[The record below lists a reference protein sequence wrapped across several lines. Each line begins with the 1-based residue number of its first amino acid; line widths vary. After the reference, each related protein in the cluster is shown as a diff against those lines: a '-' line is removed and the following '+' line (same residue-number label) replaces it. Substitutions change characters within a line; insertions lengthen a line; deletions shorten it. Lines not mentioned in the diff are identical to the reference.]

1 MIEKVKRYL
10 RRAAIAAVLLVFF
23 VIPAGFYIVMRLG
36 WPPVIGNLL
45 AARSM
50 TAYAAQIY
58 PDWTPEGGWASYNL
72 VDNGYDLSFTDG
84 AQSHSLGYA
93 NGVVQDR
100 EREEALREELEI
112 EKVLRVNGLWLPG
125 RYTYW
130 GVRWPAKTPDRP
142 QITVDVVRQRGH
154 ARSRRG
160 RHAGKDGGR
169 GYAGL
174 RGPGSGHP
182 DSQVFRRI
190 LPPGD
195 LGGTPRKRLEHH
207 SGRVSGGEGPDPRGH
222 FVRSAGGQIGN
233 PVLCHLGLF
242 EILIFCSDFSH

>member
-142 QITVDVVRQRGH
+142 QITVDVDFYDSADTPVPDEAAMREKMADEAMRACEALAPVTPIHRFSVRYCHQGSSAEHQGNVWNIIRVELPV
-154 ARSRRG
+154 
-160 RHAGKDGGR
+160 GK
-169 GYAGL
+169 GL
-174 RGPGSGHP
+174 TREDILSGA
-182 DSQVFRRI
+182 
-190 LPPGD
+190 
-195 LGGTPRKRLEHH
+195 LE
-207 SGRVSGGEGPDPRGH
+207 VK
-222 FVRSAGGQIGN
+222 
-233 PVLCHLGLF
+233 
-242 EILIFCSDFSH
+242 

>member
-58 PDWTPEGGWASYNL
+58 PDWTPEGGCASYNL

-142 QITVDVVRQRGH
+142 QITVDVDFYDSADTPVPDEAAMREKMADEAMRACEALAPVTPIHRFSVRYCHQGSSAEHQGNVWNIIRVELPV
-154 ARSRRG
+154 
-160 RHAGKDGGR
+160 GK
-169 GYAGL
+169 GL
-174 RGPGSGHP
+174 TREDILSGA
-182 DSQVFRRI
+182 
-190 LPPGD
+190 
-195 LGGTPRKRLEHH
+195 LE
-207 SGRVSGGEGPDPRGH
+207 VK
-222 FVRSAGGQIGN
+222 
-233 PVLCHLGLF
+233 
-242 EILIFCSDFSH
+242 

>member
-10 RRAAIAAVLLVFF
+10 RRAAIAAVLLVIF

-142 QITVDVVRQRGH
+142 QITVDVDFYDSADTPVPDEAAMREKMADEAMRACEALAPVTPIHRFSVRYCHQGSSAEHQGNVWNIIRVELPV
-154 ARSRRG
+154 
-160 RHAGKDGGR
+160 GK
-169 GYAGL
+169 GL
-174 RGPGSGHP
+174 TREDILSGA
-182 DSQVFRRI
+182 
-190 LPPGD
+190 
-195 LGGTPRKRLEHH
+195 LE
-207 SGRVSGGEGPDPRGH
+207 VK
-222 FVRSAGGQIGN
+222 
-233 PVLCHLGLF
+233 
-242 EILIFCSDFSH
+242 

>member
-10 RRAAIAAVLLVFF
+10 RRAAIAAVLLVIF

-50 TAYAAQIY
+50 TAYAAQVY

-142 QITVDVVRQRGH
+142 QITVDVDFYDSADTPVPDEAAMREKMADEAMRACEALAPVTPIHRFSVRYCHQGSSAEHQGNVWNIIRVELPV
-154 ARSRRG
+154 
-160 RHAGKDGGR
+160 GK
-169 GYAGL
+169 GL
-174 RGPGSGHP
+174 TREDILSGA
-182 DSQVFRRI
+182 
-190 LPPGD
+190 
-195 LGGTPRKRLEHH
+195 LE
-207 SGRVSGGEGPDPRGH
+207 VK
-222 FVRSAGGQIGN
+222 
-233 PVLCHLGLF
+233 
-242 EILIFCSDFSH
+242 

>member
-142 QITVDVVRQRGH
+142 QITVDVDFYDSADTPVPDEAAMREKMADEAMRACEALAPVTPIHRFSVRYCHRGIP
-154 ARSRRG
+154 A
-160 RHAGKDGGR
+160 
-169 GYAGL
+169 
-174 RGPGSGHP
+174 
-182 DSQVFRRI
+182 
-190 LPPGD
+190 
-195 LGGTPRKRLEHH
+195 EHH
-207 SGRVSGGEGPDPRGH
+207 RNVWNIIRAELPEGKGLTREDILSGALEVK
-222 FVRSAGGQIGN
+222 
-233 PVLCHLGLF
+233 
-242 EILIFCSDFSH
+242 

>member
-142 QITVDVVRQRGH
+142 QITVDVDFYDSADTPVPDEAAMREKMADEAMRAYEALSPACPIHSFSVRYCHVANREQHNRNVWNII
-154 ARSRRG
+154 
-160 RHAGKDGGR
+160 
-169 GYAGL
+169 
-174 RGPGSGHP
+174 
-182 DSQVFRRI
+182 QVR
-190 LPPGD
+190 LP
-195 LGGTPRKRLEHH
+195 E
-207 SGRVSGGEGPDPRGH
+207 GEGLSREDILSGALT
-222 FVRSAGGQIGN
+222 VR
-233 PVLCHLGLF
+233 
-242 EILIFCSDFSH
+242 

>member
-50 TAYAAQIY
+50 TAYAAQVY

-142 QITVDVVRQRGH
+142 QITVDVDFYDSADTPVPDEAAMREKMADEAMRACEALAPVTPIHRFSVRYCHQGSSAEHQGNVWNIIRVELPV
-154 ARSRRG
+154 
-160 RHAGKDGGR
+160 GK
-169 GYAGL
+169 GL
-174 RGPGSGHP
+174 TREDILSGA
-182 DSQVFRRI
+182 
-190 LPPGD
+190 
-195 LGGTPRKRLEHH
+195 LE
-207 SGRVSGGEGPDPRGH
+207 VK
-222 FVRSAGGQIGN
+222 
-233 PVLCHLGLF
+233 
-242 EILIFCSDFSH
+242 

>member
-1 MIEKVKRYL
+1 MREKTKAYL
-10 RRAAIAAVLLVFF
+10 RRFIIAAFFLVFLM
-23 VIPAGFYIVMRLG
+23 IPLCLYTYMRLG

-50 TAYAAQIY
+50 TSYAAQVH
-58 PDWTPEGGWASYNL
+58 PDWTPEDGWASYNL

-142 QITVDVVRQRGH
+142 QITVDVDFYDSADTPVPDEAAMREKMADEAMRACEALAPVTPIHRFSVRYCHQGSSAEHQGNVWNIIRVELPV
-154 ARSRRG
+154 
-160 RHAGKDGGR
+160 GK
-169 GYAGL
+169 GL
-174 RGPGSGHP
+174 TREDILSGA
-182 DSQVFRRI
+182 
-190 LPPGD
+190 
-195 LGGTPRKRLEHH
+195 LE
-207 SGRVSGGEGPDPRGH
+207 VK
-222 FVRSAGGQIGN
+222 
-233 PVLCHLGLF
+233 
-242 EILIFCSDFSH
+242 

>member
-10 RRAAIAAVLLVFF
+10 RRAAIAAVLLVIF

-93 NGVVQDR
+93 NGVVQDK

-142 QITVDVVRQRGH
+142 QITVDVDFYDSADTPVPDEAAMREKMADEAMRACEALAPVTPIHRFSVRYCHQGSSAEHQGNVWNIIRVEFPV
-154 ARSRRG
+154 
-160 RHAGKDGGR
+160 GK
-169 GYAGL
+169 GL
-174 RGPGSGHP
+174 TREDILSGA
-182 DSQVFRRI
+182 
-190 LPPGD
+190 
-195 LGGTPRKRLEHH
+195 LE
-207 SGRVSGGEGPDPRGH
+207 VK
-222 FVRSAGGQIGN
+222 
-233 PVLCHLGLF
+233 
-242 EILIFCSDFSH
+242 